1 MPVRRPR
8 RPTAVSAAFEADA
21 GPELGCAGH
30 LERPA
35 ETPNGE
41 VRSLSVGRCV
51 SRRVGRSSN
60 VDGSISR
67 LGLSFWGRVRA
78 LGLWVSHSR
87 KRILVSRLF
96 FASLDRSV
104 AVFVRVCR
112 HGSFVE
118 SLLSFDLDLSRSILI
133 WLAELRSIGGV
144 LSALGRGVAR
154 VPPPLA
160 VRCALFSVDGGMGRF
175 SWLN

>member
-1 MPVRRPR
+1 M
-8 RPTAVSAAFEADA
+8 
-21 GPELGCAGH
+21 G
-30 LERPA
+30 
-35 ETPNGE
+35 
-41 VRSLSVGRCV
+41 LSVVSVGLVVESGRAIDLPSWSV
-51 SRRVGRSSN
+51 S
-60 VDGSISR
+60 
-67 LGLSFWGRVRA
+67 FRA
-78 LGLWVSHSR
+78 VCACWASGFCQSPETGIWAY
-87 KRILVSRLF
+87 RLF
-96 FASLDRSV
+96 FASGGRYV

-160 VRCALFSVDGGMGRF
+160 VRCALFSVDGGMGRY